1 MLFPF
6 LNVTFFLKKLT
17 TLEMDYKTTA
27 DAPLPA
33 PRSLSQGGMD
43 QGRMVSIP
51 ETGHCLDSVQ
61 LDCLEQAFRAWAR
74 QSPRADVQLSRRRI
88 LVIFLLIRYTGAK
101 LNEILALDPLKRI
114 DFNRQL
120 VDLGIGEPDTRT
132 EPRLVRIST
141 TLASELEQ
149 MLNDPSFRRFLEK
162 QFNIDPGFVRRK
174 FYERAQALGFPKK
187 LGSPEMIRK
196 ARAVELMQRNMP
208 MPAVQTM
215 LGHSTMNLT
224 SAYVSFSKDDIAQVT
239 KLFIEREA
247 SRKTSARNA
256 FFGKI
261 QALEKGD
268 IQTRV
273 TLTTAGGDTIEAMIT
288 NSSVERLSLKESRL
302 IMAEV
307 KAPLVILYNGEKE
320 PECTAENR
328 FCGMIEQI
336 NAGQINTEYIVRIK
350 DGTTLCALV
359 STQGSQWLGLGVGD
373 SVWAVFSCFSV
384 VLNVD

>member
-1 MLFPF
+1 
-6 LNVTFFLKKLT
+6 
-17 TLEMDYKTTA
+17 MDYKTSA
-27 DAPLPA
+27 DSPLSA
-33 PRSLSQGGMD
+33 LQGGMD

-61 LDCLEQAFRAWAR
+61 LDCLERAFRTWAT

-114 DFNRQL
+114 DFKRQL
-120 VDLGIGEPDTRT
+120 VGFGNGEPDSRT
-132 EPRLVRIST
+132 DPRNVRIST

-162 QFNIDPGFVRRK
+162 QFNVDPGFVRRK
-174 FYERAQALGFPKK
+174 CYERAQALGFPKK
-187 LGSPEMIRK
+187 LGGPEMIRK

-247 SRKTSARNA
+247 SRKTSARNS

-261 QALEKGD
+261 QALQKGD

-273 TLTTAGGDTIEAMIT
+273 TLTTAGGDTIESVIT

-307 KAPLVILYNGEKE
+307 KAPMVILYRGEKE

-328 FCGMIEQI
+328 LSGMIEQI
-336 NAGQINTEYIVRIK
+336 NAGRINTEYIVRVK
-350 DGTTLCALV
+350 DGTSLCALV
-359 STQGSQWLGLGVGD
+359 STQGAQWLGLGVGD
-373 SVWAVFSCFSV
+373 PVWAAFSCFSV

>member
-1 MLFPF
+1 
-6 LNVTFFLKKLT
+6 
-17 TLEMDYKTTA
+17 MDYKTSA
-27 DAPLPA
+27 DSPSPA
-33 PRSLSQGGMD
+33 PQPGSQGGMD
-43 QGRMVSIP
+43 QGRMVSTP
-51 ETGHCLDSVQ
+51 DTGHCLDSVQ
-61 LDCLEQAFRAWAR
+61 LDRLERAFRAWAT
-74 QSPRADVQLSRRRI
+74 QSPRADIQLSRRRI

-114 DFNRQL
+114 DFKRQL
-120 VDLGIGEPDTRT
+120 VDLGHGEPDSRT
-132 EPRLVRIST
+132 DPRVVRIST

-162 QFNIDPGFVRRK
+162 QFNVDPGFVRRK

-187 LGSPEMIRK
+187 LGGPEMIRK

-208 MPAVQTM
+208 MPAVQAM
-215 LGHSTMNLT
+215 LGHSSMNLT
-224 SAYVSFSKDDIAQVT
+224 TAYVSFSKDDIAQVT

-247 SRKTSARNA
+247 SRKTSARNS

-261 QALEKGD
+261 QALQKGD

-273 TLTTAGGDTIEAMIT
+273 TLTTAGGDTIEAVIT
-288 NSSVERLSLKESRL
+288 NSSVERLSLNESRL

-307 KAPLVILYNGEKE
+307 KAPLVILYSGEKE

-328 FCGMIEQI
+328 FSGMIEQM
-336 NAGQINTEYIVRIK
+336 NAGRINTEYIVRIK

-359 STQGSQWLGLGVGD
+359 STQGAQWLGLGVGD
-373 SVWAVFSCFSV
+373 PVWAVFSCFSV

>member
-1 MLFPF
+1 
-6 LNVTFFLKKLT
+6 
-17 TLEMDYKTTA
+17 MDYKTSV
-27 DAPLPA
+27 DSPLPA
-33 PRSLSQGGMD
+33 PQSRSQGGMD
-43 QGRMVSIP
+43 QGRMVSTP
-51 ETGHCLDSVQ
+51 DTGHCLDSVQ
-61 LDCLEQAFRAWAR
+61 LDRLERAFRAWAT
-74 QSPRADVQLSRRRI
+74 QSPRADIQLSRRRI

-114 DFNRQL
+114 DFKRQL
-120 VDLGIGEPDTRT
+120 VDLGHGEPDSRT
-132 EPRLVRIST
+132 DPRVVRIST

-162 QFNIDPGFVRRK
+162 QFNVDPGFVRRK

-187 LGSPEMIRK
+187 LGGPEMIRK

-208 MPAVQTM
+208 MPAVQAM
-215 LGHSTMNLT
+215 LGHSSMNLT
-224 SAYVSFSKDDIAQVT
+224 TAYVSFSKDDITQVT
-239 KLFIEREA
+239 KLFIEREV
-247 SRKTSARNA
+247 SRKTSARNS

-261 QALEKGD
+261 QALQKGD

-273 TLTTAGGDTIEAMIT
+273 TLTTAGGDTIEAVIT
-288 NSSVERLSLKESRL
+288 NSSVERLSLNESRL

-307 KAPLVILYNGEKE
+307 KAPLVILYSGEKE

-328 FCGMIEQI
+328 FSGMIEQI
-336 NAGQINTEYIVRIK
+336 NAGRINTEYIVRIK

-359 STQGSQWLGLGVGD
+359 STQGAQWLGLGVGD
-373 SVWAVFSCFSV
+373 PVWAVFSCFSV

>member
-1 MLFPF
+1 
-6 LNVTFFLKKLT
+6 
-17 TLEMDYKTTA
+17 MDYKTST
-27 DAPLPA
+27 DSPLPA
-33 PRSLSQGGMD
+33 PQSPSQGGMD
-43 QGRMVSIP
+43 QGRMVYSP

-61 LDCLEQAFRAWAR
+61 LDRLERAFRAWAI
-74 QSPRADVQLSRRRI
+74 QSPRADIQLSRRRI

-114 DFNRQL
+114 DFKRQL
-120 VDLGIGEPDTRT
+120 VDLGHGEPDSRT
-132 EPRLVRIST
+132 DPRVVRIST

-162 QFNIDPGFVRRK
+162 QFNVDPGFVRRK

-187 LGSPEMIRK
+187 LGGPEMIRK

-208 MPAVQTM
+208 MPAVQAM
-215 LGHSTMNLT
+215 LGHSSMNLT
-224 SAYVSFSKDDIAQVT
+224 TAYVSFSKDDITQVT

-247 SRKTSARNA
+247 SRKTSARNS

-261 QALEKGD
+261 QALQKGD

-273 TLTTAGGDTIEAMIT
+273 TLTTAGGDTIEAVIT
-288 NSSVERLSLKESRL
+288 NSSVERLSLNESRL

-307 KAPLVILYNGEKE
+307 KAPLVILYSGEKE

-328 FCGMIEQI
+328 FSGMIEQM
-336 NAGQINTEYIVRIK
+336 NAGRINTEYIVRIK

-359 STQGSQWLGLGVGD
+359 STQGAQWLDLGVGEP
-373 SVWAVFSCFSV
+373 VWAVFSCFSV

>member
-1 MLFPF
+1 M
-6 LNVTFFLKKLT
+6 NH
-17 TLEMDYKTTA
+17 KTTA
-27 DAPLPA
+27 DDSPLPA
-33 PRSLSQGGMD
+33 PHSPSQSGMD

-51 ETGHCLDSVQ
+51 ETDHCLDSVQ
-61 LDCLEQAFRAWAR
+61 LDRLEQAFRAWATE
-74 QSPRADVQLSRRRI
+74 SPRADVQLSRRRI

-114 DFNRQL
+114 DFTRQL
-120 VDLGIGEPDTRT
+120 VDLGNGESDTRA
-132 EPRLVRIST
+132 ESRIVRIST

-149 MLNDPSFRRFLEK
+149 MFKDPSFRRFLEK
-162 QFNIDPGFVRRK
+162 QFNVDPGFVRRK
-174 FYERAQALGFPKK
+174 FYERAQAIGFPKK
-187 LGSPEMIRK
+187 LGGPEMIRK

-215 LGHSTMNLT
+215 LGHSTMNQT

-247 SRKTSARNA
+247 SRKTSARNS

-261 QALEKGD
+261 QALQKGD

-273 TLTTAGGDTIEAMIT
+273 TLTTAGADTIEAVIT

-307 KAPLVILYNGEKE
+307 KAPLVILYSGEKE

-328 FCGMIEQI
+328 FYGMIEQI
-336 NAGQINTEYIVRIK
+336 NAGRINTEYIVRIK
-350 DGTTLCALV
+350 DGTSLCAVV
-359 STQGSQWLGLGVGD
+359 STQGSQWLGLGLGD
-373 SVWAVFSCFSV
+373 SVWAAFSCFSV

>member
-1 MLFPF
+1 M
-6 LNVTFFLKKLT
+6 NQKK
-17 TLEMDYKTTA
+17 TA
-27 DAPLPA
+27 ESPLPH
-33 PRSLSQGGMD
+33 PSQGGMD

-51 ETGHCLDSVQ
+51 KIDHCLDSIQ
-61 LDCLEQAFRAWAR
+61 LDRLEQAFRAWAK
-74 QSPRADVQLSRRRI
+74 QSPRTDIQLSRRRI

-101 LNEILALDPLKRI
+101 LNEILAVDPLKRI

-120 VDLGIGEPDTRT
+120 VDLGNGDSETRT
-132 EPRLVRIST
+132 EPRTVRIST

-149 MLNDPSFRRFLEK
+149 MFNDPPFRGFLEK
-162 QFNIDPGFVRRK
+162 QFNVDPGFVRRK

-187 LGSPEMIRK
+187 LGGPEMIRK

-208 MPAVQTM
+208 MPAVQSM
-215 LGHSTMNLT
+215 LGHSNMNLT

-247 SRKTSARNA
+247 SRKTSARNS

-261 QALEKGD
+261 QALQKGD

-273 TLTTAGGDTIEAMIT
+273 ILTTAGGDTIEAVIT

-307 KAPLVILYNGEKE
+307 KAPLVILYSGEKE

-328 FCGMIEQI
+328 FSGVVEQI
-336 NAGQINTEYIVRIK
+336 NVGLINTEYIVRIK
-350 DGTTLCALV
+350 DGTSLCALV
-359 STQGSQWLGLGVGD
+359 STHGAQWLGLGVGD
-373 SVWAVFSCFSV
+373 PVWAAFSCFSV

>member
-1 MLFPF
+1 
-6 LNVTFFLKKLT
+6 
-17 TLEMDYKTTA
+17 MDYKTST
-27 DAPLPA
+27 DSPLPA
-33 PRSLSQGGMD
+33 PQSPSQGGMD
-43 QGRMVSIP
+43 QGRMVYSP

-61 LDCLEQAFRAWAR
+61 LDRLERAFRAWAT
-74 QSPRADVQLSRRRI
+74 QSPRADIQLSRRRI

-114 DFNRQL
+114 DFKRQL
-120 VDLGIGEPDTRT
+120 VDLGHGEPDSRT
-132 EPRLVRIST
+132 DPRVVRIST

-162 QFNIDPGFVRRK
+162 QFNVDPGFVRRK
-174 FYERAQALGFPKK
+174 FYERTQALGFPKK
-187 LGSPEMIRK
+187 LGGPEMIRK

-208 MPAVQTM
+208 MPAVQAM
-215 LGHSTMNLT
+215 LGHSSMNLT
-224 SAYVSFSKDDIAQVT
+224 TAYVSFSKDDITQVT

-247 SRKTSARNA
+247 SRKTSARNS

-261 QALEKGD
+261 QALQKGD

-273 TLTTAGGDTIEAMIT
+273 TLTTAGGDTIEAVIT
-288 NSSVERLSLKESRL
+288 NSSVERLSLNESRL

-307 KAPLVILYNGEKE
+307 KAPLVILYSGEKE

-328 FCGMIEQI
+328 FSGMIEQM
-336 NAGQINTEYIVRIK
+336 NAGRINTEYIVRIK

-359 STQGSQWLGLGVGD
+359 STQGAQWLGLGVGD
-373 SVWAVFSCFSV
+373 PVWAVFSCFSV

>member
-1 MLFPF
+1 
-6 LNVTFFLKKLT
+6 
-17 TLEMDYKTTA
+17 MDSKTTA
-27 DAPLPA
+27 DSPLPA
-33 PRSLSQGGMD
+33 PQSPSQGGMD
-43 QGRMVSIP
+43 QGRIVSIP
-51 ETGHCLDSVQ
+51 ETGPCLDSLQ
-61 LDCLEQAFRAWAR
+61 LDRLEKAFRAWATE
-74 QSPRADVQLSRRRI
+74 SSRADVQLSRRRI

-120 VDLGIGEPDTRT
+120 VDLGNEDPQTQT
-132 EPRLVRIST
+132 EPRNVTIST
-141 TLASELEQ
+141 ALASELEQ

-162 QFNIDPGFVRRK
+162 QFNVDPGFVRRK
-174 FYERAQALGFPKK
+174 FYERAEALGFPKK
-187 LGSPEMIRK
+187 LGGPEMIRK

-247 SRKTSARNA
+247 SRKTSARNS

-261 QALEKGD
+261 QALQKGD

-273 TLTTAGGDTIEAMIT
+273 TLTTAGGDTVEAVIT

-307 KAPLVILYNGEKE
+307 KAPLVIVYSGEKE
-320 PECTAENR
+320 PECSAENR
-328 FCGMIEQI
+328 FYGMIEQI
-336 NAGQINTEYIVRIK
+336 NAGRINTEYIVRIK
-350 DGTTLCALV
+350 DGTRLCALV
-359 STQGSQWLGLGVGD
+359 STQGAQWLGLGVGD
-373 SVWAVFSCFSV
+373 PVWAAFSCFSV

>member
-1 MLFPF
+1 MNHKKTAESPFP
-6 LNVTFFLKKLT
+6 
-17 TLEMDYKTTA
+17 
-27 DAPLPA
+27 PP
-33 PRSLSQGGMD
+33 SQDGMD
-43 QGRMVSIP
+43 QGRMVSMP
-51 ETGHCLDSVQ
+51 EAGPCLDSVQ
-61 LDCLEQAFRAWAR
+61 LDRLEQAFREWAK

-101 LNEILALDPLKRI
+101 LNEVLALDPLKRI
-114 DFNRQL
+114 DYDRQV
-120 VDLGIGEPDTRT
+120 VDLGNGDPDART
-132 EPRLVRIST
+132 EQRTVRIST
-141 TLASELEQ
+141 VLASELEQ
-149 MLNDPSFRRFLEK
+149 MLNDPSFRQFLEK
-162 QFNIDPGFVRRK
+162 QFNVDPGFVRRK

-187 LGSPEMIRK
+187 LGGPEMIRR

-208 MPAVQTM
+208 MPAVQAM

-239 KLFIEREA
+239 KLFIDREA
-247 SRKTSARNA
+247 SRKTSARNS

-261 QALEKGD
+261 QALQKGD

-273 TLTTAGGDTIEAMIT
+273 TLTTAGGDTIESVIT

-307 KAPLVILYNGEKE
+307 KAPQVILYRGEKE

-328 FCGMIEQI
+328 FPGMIEQI
-336 NAGQINTEYIVRIK
+336 NDGRINTEYIVRIK
-350 DGTTLCALV
+350 DGTSLCALV
-359 STQGSQWLGLGVGD
+359 STQGAQWLGLGVGD
-373 SVWAVFSCFSV
+373 FVWAAFSCFSV